1 MSHVPP
7 GRVTAAVLLALV
19 AAVLAACSR
28 TEADPRLEAPLVRTE
43 IASPASSADR
53 TFTGIVSARVQSN
66 LGFRVAGKVTD
77 RLVDAGQTVK
87 AGQPLMRIDRTD
99 LALANAAATQ
109 AVEAARA
116 LALQTAADEAR
127 FRGLVSRGA
136 VSASSYD
143 QARAASESAAARLR
157 AAEADA
163 RVSNNAAGYST
174 LIADADGTVVDTL
187 VEPGQVVTAGQ
198 VVVRLAHAG
207 PREAVV
213 DLPET
218 VRPAI
223 GSEATAVVF
232 GGTAP
237 GARATLRQL
246 SDSADPSTRTFEA
259 RYVLEGD
266 ASRAPLGATVAVHI
280 PRPGD
285 HAIQVPIA
293 AIYDAGK
300 GPGVWIVSGK
310 SPAVSWKTVTLAKV
324 SDESAFVSSGLAPG
338 QRYVALG
345 AHALHEGERVRLSAQ
360 VAPVTAAAPAS
371 DVSSAVK
378 AGSATVGA
386 TP

>member
-1 MSHVPP
+1 MSHVLVR
-7 GRVTAAVLLALV
+7 RVTVAALPLV
-19 AAVLAACSR
+19 AALLAACSS
-28 TEADPRLEAPLVRTE
+28 TQADPRLEAPLVRTE
-43 IASPASSADR
+43 VASPAASAER
-53 TFTGIVSARVQSN
+53 SFTGIVSARVQSN
-66 LGFRVAGKVTD
+66 LGFRVAGKVTE

-99 LALANAAATQ
+99 LALANASATQ

-143 QARAASESAAARLR
+143 QAKAASESAAARLR

-174 LIADADGTVVDTL
+174 LTADADGTVVDTSA
-187 VEPGQVVTAGQ
+187 EPGQVVIAGQ

-232 GGTAP
+232 GAADP
-237 GARATLRQL
+237 GVRATLRQL
-246 SDSADPSTRTFEA
+246 SDSADPNTRTFEA

-266 ASRAPLGATVAVHI
+266 AARAPLGVTVAVRLT
-280 PRPGD
+280 RPGEN
-285 HAIQVPIA
+285 AIQVPIA
-293 AIYDAGK
+293 AIHDAGK

-310 SPAVSWKTVTLAKV
+310 SPTVSWKTVTLAKV
-324 SDESAFVSSGLAPG
+324 SEESAFVSSGLAPG

-345 AHALHEGERVRLSAQ
+345 AHALHEGEQVRL
-360 VAPVTAAAPAS
+360 VAALGAAP
-371 DVSSAVK
+371 
-378 AGSATVGA
+378 
-386 TP
+386 